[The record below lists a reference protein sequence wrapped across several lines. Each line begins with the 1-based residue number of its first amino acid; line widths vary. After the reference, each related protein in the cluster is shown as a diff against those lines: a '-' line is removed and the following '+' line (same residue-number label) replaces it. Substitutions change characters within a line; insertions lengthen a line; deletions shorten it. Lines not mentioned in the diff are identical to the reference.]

1 MNQSLKDQFHQHLK
15 NMVSESKK
23 VKIGLEEFYQLHG
36 TKKEVFKELELKQTD
51 NDQERL
57 NQLFPNEFI
66 LQYGYLT
73 FNKEHA
79 NRQALENHI
88 LQQQA
93 VVRQFYLDRK
103 YPENRENLSS
113 ILKKFDGKK
122 CPTCDVIMGRKKEGN
137 SKLTREHIVPLSCG
151 GDNSTGGPFPQC
163 IGMCHLCNQTRN
175 MVVVTRGKKSYGTQ
189 DRLTNKAVRFLI
201 TQVYGSKDD
210 LDSELSAFFQE
221 RYNLAIRAAKAK
233 TARYPMHSTYQQS
246 THSTPIDDSL
256 LRIYD
261 DDDLE
266 NQAKHSSG
274 SVPQFDS
281 SSSEF
286 IEAQNQIN
294 LNLKFGQS
302 MVEFEHQLRMGIQK
316 KNADG
321 SMFSFEDL
329 QILISSLDK
338 NNGFIE
344 VTGIDEQDYDV
355 FLYLHFEEQFI
366 VQSVENSKFIHLV
379 EEEDLDASTEERI
392 TQPLHEVSL
401 DAFESPE
408 SEILDSDSQR
418 KAKKNR
424 TSLKVQLFR
433 KTIENLI
440 PSETQCAVEIEQI
453 QTALAWICDQD
464 GLEWDDYMMQHGISK
479 NDDRNLEMIALLQK
493 NGFSCTLQMKKNKL
507 YAEFTLPHPFTES

>member
-1 MNQSLKDQFHQHLK
+1 
-15 NMVSESKK
+15 
-23 VKIGLEEFYQLHG
+23 
-36 TKKEVFKELELKQTD
+36 
-51 NDQERL
+51 
-57 NQLFPNEFI
+57 
-66 LQYGYLT
+66 
-73 FNKEHA
+73 
-79 NRQALENHI
+79 
-88 LQQQA
+88 
-93 VVRQFYLDRK
+93 
-103 YPENRENLSS
+103 
-113 ILKKFDGKK
+113 
-122 CPTCDVIMGRKKEGN
+122 
-137 SKLTREHIVPLSCG
+137 
-151 GDNSTGGPFPQC
+151 
-163 IGMCHLCNQTRN
+163 

-189 DRLTNKAVRFLI
+189 DRLTDRAVRFLI
-201 TQVYGSKDD
+201 TQVYGSKND

-246 THSTPIDDSL
+246 TYSTPTDDSL

-294 LNLKFGQS
+294 SNLKFGQS
-302 MVEFEHQLRMGIQK
+302 MVEFEHQLRMEIQK
-316 KNADG
+316 KNDDG
-321 SMFSFEDL
+321 AMFSFEDL
-329 QILISSLDK
+329 QVLISSLDK

-366 VQSVENSKFIHLV
+366 VQSVENSKYIHLV
-379 EEEDLDASTEERI
+379 EEEDLDASTEER
-392 TQPLHEVSL
+392 TTEPLHEVSL

-408 SEILDSDSQR
+408 SEILESDLQE
-418 KAKKNR
+418 KAKKNQ
-424 TSLKVQLFR
+424 TSLKVQIFR
-433 KTIENLI
+433 KTIDDLI
-440 PSETQCAVEIEQI
+440 ASDTQYAVEIEQI
-453 QTALAWICDQD
+453 QTVLVWLCNQD
-464 GLEWDDYMMQHGISK
+464 GLEWDDYIMQHGISK